1 MIGKYGFEFVLLG
14 QIQSYDIKNRF
25 CWYRQL
31 SGGKYFVSTKDIVT
45 TEKKI
50 KTISL
55 LKHSKISL
63 PDLKSSSKLP
73 NKQNNDLNYT
83 STMSIA

>member
-14 QIQSYDIKNRF
+14 QIQSYNIESRF
-25 CWYRQL
+25 SWYRQL

-45 TEKKI
+45 TEKK
-50 KTISL
+50 TISL

-63 PDLKSSSKLP
+63 PDLNCQI
-73 NKQNNDLNYT
+73 NKT
-83 STMSIA
+83 II